1 MNRRQMVI
9 LPGIALAASR
19 GFSQS
24 PESATTTSTGSASV
38 SHKAIARYSRLK
50 AYYTI
55 PHSAHKQAK
64 YISFLTTLLSLTPNQ
79 QTEAA
84 SIFAAADTSHAEAKA
99 SMKAA
104 RQNLGTA
111 VKTNDSGSI
120 SRTVAAI
127 GKLAAQ
133 QHSVGANANAAF
145 YQILTAAQ
153 QATLNQFRS

>member
-24 PESATTTSTGSASV
+24 PQSATTASAGSPSV

-64 YISFLTTLLSLTPNQ
+64 YIGFLTTLLSLTPSQ

-84 SIFAAADTSHAEAKA
+84 SIFAAADTSHSEAKV
-99 SMKAA
+99 SMKAV
-104 RQNLGTA
+104 RQSLGEA
-111 VKTNDSGSI
+111 VRNNDSSGI
-120 SRTVAAI
+120 ARTTVAI
-127 GKLAAQ
+127 GKLATQ

-145 YQILTAAQ
+145 FQILTIAQ